1 MLALSLLTLG
11 MVAVATAGV
20 VPEMIETRNAKG
32 ETIHLPL
39 APASMTGPIQL
50 GGPNMTFTGQHFEIE
65 AEIAKLNP
73 YWSNMTEA
81 ELDLL
86 EPGARLD
93 PSAPQ
98 SETHSLQARSNR
110 VAHWC
115 SNGFAYADFAGTM
128 TNLGYL
134 SRRFPPG
141 MYCQA
146 PARSCAR
153 YACFTNAAVL
163 LCSTYIY
170 QSKSPTEPR

>member
-86 EPGARLD
+86 EPARDLTQVLPRVRLTLYRPVPTVLHTGARMVSLM
-93 PSAPQ
+93 PTSPAP
-98 SETHSLQARSNR
+98 
-110 VAHWC
+110 
-115 SNGFAYADFAGTM
+115 
-128 TNLGYL
+128 
-134 SRRFPPG
+134 
-141 MYCQA
+141 
-146 PARSCAR
+146 
-153 YACFTNAAVL
+153 
-163 LCSTYIY
+163 
-170 QSKSPTEPR
+170 